1 MVGIRRYIVAT
12 LAVLFCSVSGVMA
25 QSTLGSF
32 AERQSRQLSQR
43 AEQVQAQL
51 QSARE
56 AYVAT
61 PSDSLAKVIHQLEKQ
76 SLAIGSALEKLAA
89 TIEAERVAAQQEQE
103 QVEQLQADEAT
114 PSTPEPTPEPE
125 VAVETLPEPTP
136 EPTAPTEADPE
147 PKIVTE
153 EEAVRPEKEPVSEEL
168 KGLFVTSMRRYRL
181 IEEEIAQLFQTYEIH
196 YDSAKLSRREY
207 DKATSLQVLDGHYKN
222 YLTSLERCAAIA
234 DKIVERSDML
244 FASKTKSLLGFADS
258 LALTALADS
267 YAASV
272 EEMEHRAI
280 ENLSGNCIDT
290 DLAIYPMK
298 LQKTVELEREIA
310 SHIAPEEVANINQH
324 LSAIDTTLAL
334 YTPIDAPKRSDAK
347 FAPVKVN
354 ARTKHKAV
362 SALPQLKIPSSGELY
377 SITVANYASLPQS
390 TSVFRNATPLYRER
404 REDGRTY
411 IYIGLYPTANSAQDD
426 IAYLKKI
433 GFKQP
438 TLVMWR
444 DGIRR
449 DDFIDKNATPAKPR
463 AAMYRVE
470 IQTPAGSLSPEVL
483 DVINAK
489 APRKERSKFSSD
501 GTTTFTIG
509 IFTKE
514 AEAKSLANAIA
525 NADDSVTTKVVQ
537 LGK

>member
-12 LAVLFCSVSGVMA
+12 LAVLLCSISSIVE

-32 AERQSRQLSQR
+32 AERQRHQLSLR

-56 AYVAT
+56 AYMAL
-61 PSDSLAKVIHQLEKQ
+61 PSDSLARVIHQLEKQ
-76 SLAIGSALEKLAA
+76 SLAIGSTLEKLAA
-89 TIEAERVAAQQEQE
+89 TIEAERVAAEQAKATAEPQQTED
-103 QVEQLQADEAT
+103 VTL
-114 PSTPEPTPEPE
+114 PTPEPTPEIE
-125 VAVETLPEPTP
+125 HEITP
-136 EPTAPTEADPE
+136 EPAIEPTDEPE
-147 PKIVTE
+147 P
-153 EEAVRPEKEPVSEEL
+153 EAVVEPTTEVAAQPEREPVSEEL
-168 KGLFVTSMRRYRL
+168 KKLFITSMRRYKL
-181 IEEEIAQLFQTYEIH
+181 IEDEIAQLFQTYEVQ

-207 DKATSLQVLDGHYKN
+207 DKATSLQALNGHYEN
-222 YLTSLERCAAIA
+222 YLASWKRCGTIA

-244 FASKTKSLLGFADS
+244 FASKTKSLLGFADTLS
-258 LALTALADS
+258 LTTLAAN

-272 EEMEHRAI
+272 EEMEHKAI

-310 SHIAPEEVANINQH
+310 TYLVPEEVANIEQH
-324 LSAIDTTLAL
+324 LASIDTTLAL
-334 YTPIDAPKRSDAK
+334 YSPIDAPKRSDAK

-354 ARTKHKAV
+354 SRAKHKAV
-362 SALPQLKIPSSGELY
+362 SSLPLLKIPSSGELY

-411 IYIGLYPTANSAQDD
+411 IYVGLYPTANSAQDD

-433 GFKQP
+433 GFKEP

-449 DDFIDKNATPAKPR
+449 DDFVDRNATATKPR
-463 AAMYRVE
+463 AAMFRVE
-470 IQTPAGSLSPEVL
+470 ILTSAPALSAEVL
-483 DVINAK
+483 DVIKAK
-489 APRKERSKFSSD
+489 APRKERSKFTSD

-525 NADDSVTTKVVQ
+525 EVDRSITTKVVQ
-537 LGK
+537 IGN